1 MKVITKKYDVFL
13 PVLLICINVD
23 EIIVN
28 PGNYILSKPVSDL
41 IKMTMGVLLYT
52 MKLYTPHFKLK

>member
-28 PGNYILSKPVSDL
+28 PGNYILSKPVSGL
-41 IKMTMGVLLYT
+41 IKMTVGVLL
-52 MKLYTPHFKLK
+52 